1 MFLCDIAE
9 FSIKDR
15 YNAYVEK
22 QIEKDKKNAE
32 EERRSP
38 GRTFRKN
45 LIYGTT
51 LGAAAPV
58 GVLATVAGLTGK
70 LPKNAGKYILGKSA
84 AAGVIGAGTSML
96 LRSPKDL
103 KGEGGRNKKEKR
115 LLKNVGRGALTGAGL
130 AGLSALAMSPRN
142 KQGLKALAQGGGI
155 RGYTKKD
162 FLGKTLNRIA
172 AGAAVGSG
180 TAYLGT
186 KAYNR
191 VKKDEN

>member
-1 MFLCDIAE
+1 MFLCDVAE

-22 QIEKDKKNAE
+22 QIEKDRKKAE
-32 EERRSP
+32 LERRSP

-45 LIYGTT
+45 LIYGSA

-58 GVLATVAGLTGK
+58 GVLATIAGLTGK
-70 LPKNAGKYILGKSA
+70 LPRNAGKYILGKSA

-103 KGEGGRNKKEKR
+103 KGEGGRDKKEKR

-130 AGLSALAMSPRN
+130 AGLSAVTMRGRGY
-142 KQGLKALAQGGGI
+142 GLKDI
-155 RGYTKKD
+155 T
-162 FLGKTLNRIA
+162 GKTLNRIA